1 MSLYDKASLVQIPSG
16 TKDGTLYSVL
26 PANGDGDFD
35 HTRASSATRVN
46 KDGLIESVA
55 SGVPRLD
62 YPLIDGV
69 VQSCPALLLEPLRR
83 NIALHSGDINNSVWL
98 KQRLT
103 VTDNSVVA
111 PDGNVSGDLIVGDG
125 TGTCYFYDGFSVVSG
140 TTYTISIFA
149 KQADRKRFYI
159 NNFTSAGSIYFDL
172 ELGQIDTAATG
183 TFSGGEIKYYG
194 NGWYRCSVQFT
205 ATITGNNN
213 IGFVGDNYNGNM
225 FYVWGAQIE
234 DGGSGVD
241 ADYISSYIPTTTSS
255 VTRNADE
262 CNSAGTTAEFNDTES
277 GFFVEIEGFEDGN
290 TNRYIVITDGAG
302 SPYTNT
308 IGMLYRNDGQLRVL
322 HNGLDFADAIC
333 IVDVDQ
339 TVNHKIAVRYKE
351 NDMAVYID
359 GVSQTIRTSFV
370 YQTVSGLDQLKFS
383 QPNNTSNAFY
393 GKVKQLMTFNEAL
406 TDSELEQVTSWTSF
420 GEMAKGQLYTIE

>member
-26 PANGDGDFD
+26 PANGDGDFT
-35 HTRASSATRVN
+35 HTRATSATRVN

-69 VQSCPALLLEPLRR
+69 VQSCPALLLEPSRTNLST
-83 NIALHSGDINNSVWL
+83 NSETFDSWTSGGTYVTANQSV
-98 KQRLT
+98 
-103 VTDNSVVA
+103 S
-111 PDGNVSGDLIVGDG
+111 PDGNTTADQLAKTSSFQQIQN
-125 TGTCYFYDGFSVVSG
+125 TATVVSG
-140 TTYTISIFA
+140 SDYSFSVFVKENTLDRITLRLASGSNDVRKCLDLSDLSVVNAGGNQTGFIETRVEEYPNGWYKYTVVATTGGTSLFMNIYA
-149 KQADRKRFYI
+149 GRADVAESGNIYI
-159 NNFTSAGSIYFDL
+159 WGAQL
-172 ELGQIDTAATG
+172 ELG
-183 TFSGGEIKYYG
+183 
-194 NGWYRCSVQFT
+194 
-205 ATITGNNN
+205 
-213 IGFVGDNYNGNM
+213 
-225 FYVWGAQIE
+225 
-234 DGGSGVD
+234 
-241 ADYISSYIPTTTSS
+241 DYPTSYIPTTTAS
-255 VTRNADE
+255 VTRNGDE
-262 CNSAGTTAEFNDTES
+262 CNSAGTSADFNDTES

-290 TNRYIVITDGAG
+290 ISRYIVITDGAG

-308 IGMLYRNDGQLRVL
+308 IGVLYRNDGQLRVL
-322 HNGLDFADAIC
+322 HNGLDFADSIC

-393 GKVKQLMTFNEAL
+393 GKVKQVMVFNEAL
-406 TDSELEQVTSWTSF
+406 TDAELETLTS
-420 GEMAKGQLYTIE
+420 